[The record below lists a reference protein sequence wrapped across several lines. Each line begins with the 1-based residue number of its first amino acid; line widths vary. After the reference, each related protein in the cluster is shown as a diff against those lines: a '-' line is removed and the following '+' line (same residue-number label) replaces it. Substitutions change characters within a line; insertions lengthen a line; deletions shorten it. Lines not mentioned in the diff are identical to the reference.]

1 MKPMITLFEQS
12 TEFTLQSAR
21 RIAETNAR
29 AWDRM
34 LRQQADLAAHCLD
47 VGTRGLEL
55 MSKAKGYQ
63 DLLSG
68 QGELLRESGERGLDA
83 LRQSYTLASEIGTVY
98 GELAYEGIKLA
109 REHAAE
115 LVKETH

>member
-29 AWDRM
+29 AFDQM
-34 LRQQADLAAHCLD
+34 LRQQTELAAHYLD
-47 VGTRGLEL
+47 LGTRGIDL

-63 DLLSG
+63 DLLAG
-68 QGELLRESGERGLDA
+68 QGALLRECGERGLDS
-83 LRQSYTLASEIGTVY
+83 LRQGYTLANEIGTVY
-98 GELAYEGIKLA
+98 GELAQEGVKLA
-109 REHAAE
+109 REQAAE
-115 LVKETH
+115 IVKATN